1 MVHIQSFTR
10 AIDSNDDRQSHRGLG
25 GGHYHDEEDE
35 HLPAERVPVRGEGNK
50 RKVHAVQHQ
59 LDRHENRDDVA
70 LDQEPEH
77 AAPEQDS
84 TQYQI
89 VGERDHL
96 YPSSFLVPRAPASG
110 RLASTTA
117 PMMAIRISTDV
128 TSKGSKNS
136 WNRSRAIS
144 LGPPHTAPIDT
155 ECVVDDRP
163 RTVHATT
170 TPPTVTPGTPSNVAI
185 RLSLVRASAPA
196 VSSMMVITN
205 NTM

>member
-35 HLPAERVPVRGEGNK
+35 HLPAERVPVRGEGHE

-59 LDRHENRDDVA
+59 LDRHEDRDDVA

-96 YPSSFLVPRAPASG
+96 YPSSLLVPRAPASG
-110 RLASTTA
+110 RLASTPA
-117 PMMAIRISTDV
+117 PMTAIRISTDV
-128 TSKGSKNS
+128 TSKGRTKPRK
-136 WNRSRAIS
+136 RSRAIS
-144 LGPPHTAPIDT
+144 FRAPHNPPLAT
-155 ECVVDDRP
+155 ECRGYPRP
-163 RTVHATT
+163 LRVPPT
-170 TPPTVTPGTPSNVAI
+170 TP
-185 RLSLVRASAPA
+185 
-196 VSSMMVITN
+196 
-205 NTM
+205 